1 MLDDKFMRGF
11 TITEFLIVIGIIVI
25 LAAAAVPI
33 YGNLQVSSQ
42 LNESSS
48 LIIQTLRTAKERSQ
62 ARVNN
67 ESHGVWFA
75 ADSYTLYQGS
85 SYTDRD
91 TEYDLWQRVDSSITI
106 ATTLPGG
113 EINFSKSFGEPDNT
127 GTITLTH
134 DSGETR
140 VININSLGLV
150 EEN

>member
-1 MLDDKFMRGF
+1 MKGF
-11 TITEFLIVIGIIVI
+11 TLPELLIVIGIIVI

-42 LNESSS
+42 LNESTS
-48 LIIQTLRTAKERSQ
+48 LIIQTLRTAQQNSQ

-67 ESHGVWFA
+67 AGHGVWFA

-85 SYTDRD
+85 SYIGRD
-91 TEYDLWQRVDSSITI
+91 TDYDRQQAVDSSIII

-113 EINFSKSFGEPDNT
+113 EINFSKSLGEPDNT

-134 DSGETR
+134 DTGGER
-140 VININSLGLV
+140 VININSLGAI
-150 EEN
+150 EEE